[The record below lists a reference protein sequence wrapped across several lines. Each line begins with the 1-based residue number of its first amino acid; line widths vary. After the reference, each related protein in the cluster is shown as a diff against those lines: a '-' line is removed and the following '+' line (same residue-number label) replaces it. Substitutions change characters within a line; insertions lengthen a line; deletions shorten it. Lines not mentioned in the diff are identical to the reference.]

1 MKIAIIGAGAMGCLF
16 GGKLSKEADVCLYD
30 VNKENMNVI
39 KERGLVMTQGD
50 REYTVYPRATSDPE
64 EIGIVDVAIFFTK
77 YVYMESAVQDALH
90 CIGPD
95 TLAVSLQN
103 GIGAVDV
110 IRRNVDDSQVAYGL
124 TAYTSDMKGPGH
136 IEMTTHEQVG
146 TYFWPVSGE
155 ISQKAKMLEKVMNK
169 AGFYTEITKDVDKM
183 IWKKLMINCSENV
196 LASILRLA
204 VGQLIETPSSMELIR
219 SIIGEISAVAS
230 AKGIEITPEEGENYV
245 LEVSQ
250 AVKEHL
256 PSMALDVKNRRKT
269 EIAVLNEAVEAEGK
283 ALRIDTPVISAT
295 ARLIRALED
304 NYGNFAW

>member
-1 MKIAIIGAGAMGCLF
+1 MKIAIIGSGAMGCLF
-16 GGKLSKEADVCLYD
+16 GGRLSKEADVCLYD
-30 VNKENMNVI
+30 VNKVHMDAVKNN
-39 KERGLVMTQGD
+39 GLLMTQGEK
-50 REYTVYPRATSDPE
+50 EYRVYPRATTDAK
-64 EIGIVDVAIFFTK
+64 EIGLVDAAIFFTK
-77 YVYMESAVQDALH
+77 YIYMESAVKDALN
-90 CIGPD
+90 CIGPE
-95 TLAVSLQN
+95 TLVVSLQN

-110 IRRNVDDSQVAYGL
+110 IRRYVDDSQVAYGL

-146 TYFWPVSGE
+146 TYFWPVSGV
-155 ISQKAKMLEKVMNK
+155 ISQKARMLEEVMNK
-169 AGFYTEITKDVDKM
+169 AGFHTEITKDVDKK

-204 VGQLIETPSSMELIR
+204 VGQLIDTPSSMELIR
-219 SIIGEISAVAS
+219 SIIGEISAVAD
-230 AKGIEITPEEGENYV
+230 AKGIDITPEEGENYV

-256 PSMALDVKNRRKT
+256 PSMALDVKNQRNT

-283 ALRIDTPVISAT
+283 KHGIDTPVISTT